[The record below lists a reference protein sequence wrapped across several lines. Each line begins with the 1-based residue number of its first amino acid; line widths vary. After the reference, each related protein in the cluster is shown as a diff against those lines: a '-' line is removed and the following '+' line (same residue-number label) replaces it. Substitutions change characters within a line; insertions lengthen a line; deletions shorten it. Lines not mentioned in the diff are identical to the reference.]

1 MEINTQPNLKFH
13 GVDFINIQLLSSKG
27 YDGESEIELSIS
39 PKVFYP
45 EDKPNEFKIFMEVKM
60 KCEEFFDLTVGGIG
74 SFEFDDEFD
83 DETLK
88 RTIVNSNSPAIMF
101 PYVRA
106 FISTLT
112 TNLGNV
118 TGPLIIPTQFFR
130 GELEEVSESED

>member
-1 MEINTQPNLKFH
+1 MDIKTQPNLKFH
-13 GVDFINIQLLSSKG
+13 GVDFINIHLVSLKG
-27 YDGESEIELSIS
+27 YDGESEIELNIS

-45 EDKPNEFKIFMEVKM
+45 SDEPNAFKILMEVNL
-60 KCEEFFDLTVGGIG
+60 KCEEFFELTVGGIG
-74 SFEFDDEFD
+74 SFEFDNEFN

-118 TGPLIIPTQFFR
+118 TGPLLIPTQFFR
-130 GELEEVSESED
+130 GELEEVVESEN